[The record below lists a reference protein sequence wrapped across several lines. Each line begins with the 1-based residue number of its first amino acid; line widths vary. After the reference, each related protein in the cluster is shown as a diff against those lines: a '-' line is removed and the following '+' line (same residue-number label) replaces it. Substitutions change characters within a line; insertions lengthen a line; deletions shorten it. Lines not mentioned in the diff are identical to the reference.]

1 MIELKE
7 LKNRFYVDGKP
18 VAWDYFLDVELNEGT
33 YQIRFMYEKVEED
46 GLYQVKAII
55 PSSPVDSRVD
65 TVYTGVFKPYRHNMP
80 LQMIT
85 AIGISCIQ
93 GMIKEEV
100 QLKSCVDFCIG
111 DALRGM

>member
-7 LKNRFYVDGKP
+7 LKNRMYVDGKP
-18 VAWDYFLDVELNEGT
+18 IAWDYFLDVELNEGT
-33 YQIRFMYEKVEED
+33 YQIRFMYMQVED
-46 GLYQVKAII
+46 DLYQVKVII

-65 TVYTGVFKPYRHNMP
+65 TVYTGVFKPYKNNMP
-80 LQMIT
+80 MQTIT

>member
-7 LKNRFYVDGKP
+7 LKNRMYVDGKP
-18 VAWDYFLDVELNEGT
+18 IAWDYFLDVELNEGT
-33 YQIRFMYEKVEED
+33 YQIRFMFEQVED
-46 GLYQVKAII
+46 DLYQVKTII

-65 TVYTGVFKPYRHNMP
+65 TVYTGVFKPYKNNMSM
-80 LQMIT
+80 QTIT